1 MDVGRFAELPATGP
15 AQKRFRDPMNQR
27 VLCVWFPNWPIQRV
41 LAAEP
46 ALARHAVV
54 LETRDAR
61 RGLLIAA
68 ANLAARRSGARVGM
82 RMSELAA
89 LSAASNSAVWTLR
102 PYRPEDDLDALCD
115 LAEQAQQFS
124 PLVGLELHDDRPW
137 SGRSSCEPQGLFLD
151 ISGIPHLFGGEA
163 ELLAEVARWLRQQRL
178 FAYMSI
184 ASSVGAAWALANY
197 EILRRSKVQRREAA
211 SSGPPS
217 AAATAASVLAATAGQ
232 SAAMDAPADTP
243 PTVPES
249 RMLITESWEE
259 AELLA
264 GLPVSALRIDDETL
278 QRLSRLGVRRL
289 SDLWQLPRDGLASR
303 LGTRLIQRSDQA
315 LGRQAEPIIA
325 LHSGPDWTLEFPL
338 EHPTRDLGAL
348 GEVLHRLCHQ
358 LASRLRVRG
367 HGVLRCVCRLD
378 LVGSRP
384 LIQQLGLFRASDDAD
399 HLHALLVGQ
408 MEQAMLAWEEG
419 RLPDSRGATAPM
431 SGRSGPAERAGMAE
445 PCGAVWRVCL
455 QATSTAEIV
464 WEQTQLFDQGDLRQR
479 QQLAQLIDNLSSR
492 LGRGQVLEARV
503 ERDAEP
509 DQAVSYRPLT
519 GRRRDGSQ
527 QKTLRKLNSRLASS
541 GAEPRPTDPLR
552 RPTRLLSPPELL
564 VGVSSPEEAPP
575 GEFIFENRRHRVQR
589 HWGPERLESGWWRG
603 PSMRREYFRVE
614 TTSGDWWWLFRDVL
628 SGAWYVHGL
637 FG

>member
-1 MDVGRFAELPATGP
+1 
-15 AQKRFRDPMNQR
+15 MNRR
-27 VLCVWFPNWPIQRV
+27 VLCVWLPNWPVQRV
-41 LAAEP
+41 LAAAP
-46 ALARHAVV
+46 ALAGRAVV

-68 ANLAARRSGARVGM
+68 ANLAARRAGAQVGM
-82 RMSELAA
+82 RMSELSA
-89 LSAASNSAVWTLR
+89 LCTGPSASSPAGSSGEVAASPLLWEIR
-102 PYRPEDDLDALCD
+102 PYRPEEDLDSLCE
-115 LAEQAQQFS
+115 LAEEAQQFS
-124 PLVGLELHDDRPW
+124 PLVGLELHGVAPW
-137 SGRSSCEPQGLFLD
+137 AGRTTCQPQALLLD
-151 ISGIPHLFGGEA
+151 ISGIPHLFGGEEA
-163 ELLAEVARWLRQQRL
+163 LLAEVARWLGEHRY
-178 FAYMSI
+178 FAYMTI
-184 ASSVGAAWALANY
+184 ASTVGAAWALANY
-197 EILRRSKVQRREAA
+197 EILRRLKQDRSSERSQPEDSSPRDAA
-211 SSGPPS
+211 
-217 AAATAASVLAATAGQ
+217 Q
-232 SAAMDAPADTP
+232 APA
-243 PTVPES
+243 PTYDVPKC
-249 RMLITESWEE
+249 RTLITEAWEE
-259 AELLA
+259 AELLSE
-264 GLPVSALRIDDETL
+264 LPIAALRIDEETVGKL
-278 QRLSRLGVRRL
+278 RRLGVRTL
-289 SDLWQLPRDGLASR
+289 CQLWQLPRDGLASR
-303 LGTRLIQRSDQA
+303 LGSQLLTRSDQA
-315 LGRQAEPIIA
+315 LGVLDEPIIA
-325 LHSGPDWTLEFPL
+325 FHSQPDWMLEFPL
-338 EHPTRDLGAL
+338 EIATRSEATLA
-348 GEVLHRLCHQ
+348 EVLRRLCHD
-358 LASRLRVRG
+358 LAPRLRSRG
-367 HGVLRCVCRLD
+367 QGVLRCVCRLD
-378 LVGSRP
+378 LVRCRP
-384 LIQQLGLFRASDDAD
+384 LIMQLGLFRASDDPE

-408 MEQAMLAWEEG
+408 LEQALLHLEAQQPVP
-419 RLPDSRGATAPM
+419 LPSKRSVTGAAGDRPDAKQSRGKQSRGAA
-431 SGRSGPAERAGMAE
+431 SGSAVASDGALAVDDT
-445 PCGAVWRVCL
+445 GAVWRVSL
-455 QATSTAEIV
+455 QATLTGPIV